1 MTHHY
6 ALGYV
11 DIGKCDDCWITS
23 HLFVH
28 SYYTQD
34 DNAIPLCRSCMASKL
49 RRSITRIQEIDNRSL
64 GHDVILEWLRYE
76 VENQRPLTQV
86 EIDTPT
92 CVSCERLPSQSNQL
106 VESAMADRTI
116 IVQAHRACSF
126 TCGRCTIQY
135 VTHRENAIG
144 YTRSIDVQR
153 ETLCSD
159 CALEVFNDNDGRSH
173 FQECECCQTLEIF
186 YDMRTWDNRR
196 YCERCYEDNVYT
208 CEHCDES
215 RWQDDDHDCTDDD
228 YDDNRSGVIHNFD
241 YKPYPQFF
249 GSGKYYLGFELEVE
263 SNNNRHN
270 DAEYAQNDL
279 GAHAYMKSDGSL
291 NDGFEI
297 VTHPHTLDEY
307 QKNFNWQ
314 GIKKLSKRGCKSW
327 QTSTC
332 GIHVHVSRTAFGDS
346 VEPKYSSNE
355 WNDWVLKRQAHEL
368 RFMKLIYD
376 NQRQVER
383 ISGRASSFAR
393 FDDKGNLVNKVK
405 HGHQRNDR
413 YSAVNTENENTLE
426 VRVFR
431 GSLRPERVLSAL
443 EFVHASVEYTR
454 ELRVS
459 SKAKPFSWLRFTSY
473 IASNINTY
481 ANLALIMEETFQRD
495 SEPNDGDNDDN

>member
-1 MTHHY
+1 MTHYY

-11 DIGKCDDCWITS
+11 DIGKCDDCWTIA

-34 DNAIPLCRSCMASKL
+34 DMTIPLCRTCISAKL
-49 RRSITRIQEIDNRSL
+49 RRSLDRIQEIDHRTL
-64 GHDVILEWLRYE
+64 GQDVVRDWLMYE
-76 VENQRPLTQV
+76 LDNPRPLTQI

-92 CVSCERLPSQSNQL
+92 CAGCERLPNNSNRL

-116 IVQAHRACSF
+116 IVQAHINCSF
-126 TCGRCTIQY
+126 TCNRCATQY
-135 VTHRENAIG
+135 VTSRQQNAIG
-144 YTRSIDVQR
+144 YTRSVEVQNG
-153 ETLCSD
+153 ELCVECSF
-159 CALEVFNDNDGRSH
+159 EVF
-173 FQECECCQTLEIF
+173 QENGGARNFTCCDCCSTFILIGDSCSF
-186 YDMRTWDNRR
+186 NNRR
-196 YCERCYEDNVYT
+196 YCGSCYEQNVYT
-208 CEHCDES
+208 CENCDES
-215 RWQDDDHDCTDDD
+215 RWQDDDHDCNSYDDD
-228 YDDNRSGVIHNFD
+228 NGVIHNFD

-249 GSGKYYLGFELEVE
+249 GVGKYHLGFELEVE
-263 SNNNRHN
+263 SNSNRYD
-270 DAEYAQNDL
+270 DAQWAQDNL

-307 QKNFNWQ
+307 QKTFNWTS
-314 GIKKLSKRGCKSW
+314 IKKLSNRGCRSW
-327 QTSTC
+327 NTSTC

-346 VEPKYSSNE
+346 NEPKYGSTE

-426 VRVFR
+426 VRVFK

-454 ELRVS
+454 DLRVNN
-459 SKAKPFSWLRFTSY
+459 KAKPFSWLRFTSY
-473 IASNINTY
+473 IHSNINTY

-495 SEPNDGDNDDN
+495 NGVSSDDE

>member
-11 DIGKCDDCWITS
+11 DIGKCDDCWTIS

-28 SYYTQD
+28 SYYTED
-34 DNAIPLCRSCMASKL
+34 DNAIPLCRSCMALKL
-49 RRSITRIQEIDNRSL
+49 RRSFTRIQEIDNRSL

-76 VENQRPLTQV
+76 IENQRPLTQV

-92 CVSCERLPSQSNQL
+92 CVSCERLPSHSNQL

-116 IVQAHRACSF
+116 IVQAHRDCSF
-126 TCGRCTIQY
+126 TCGRCNIQY

-144 YTRSIDVQR
+144 YTRSTNVQNK
-153 ETLCSD
+153 EICSD
-159 CALEVFNDNDGRSH
+159 CCLEVYEENGGSRNFISCGCCSTLVLND
-173 FQECECCQTLEIF
+173 
-186 YDMRTWDNRR
+186 DMLSFDNRR

-208 CEHCDES
+208 CEHCNES
-215 RWQDDDHDCTDDD
+215 RWENDDHYCNSDDDDED
-228 YDDNRSGVIHNFD
+228 SGVIHKFD

-249 GSGKYYLGFELEVE
+249 GVGKYHLGFELEVE
-263 SNNNRHN
+263 SNNNRHD

-314 GIKKLSKRGCKSW
+314 GIKKLSKRGCRSW
-327 QTSTC
+327 NTSTC

-346 VEPKYSSNE
+346 VEPKYGSDK

-426 VRVFR
+426 VRVFK

-495 SEPNDGDNDDN
+495 SEPNDGDSDDN

>member
-1 MTHHY
+1 MSHHY

-11 DIGKCDDCWITS
+11 EIGKCEDCWVTS

-28 SYYTQD
+28 SHFSQD
-34 DNAIPLCRSCMASKL
+34 EMAIPFCRACISSRL
-49 RRSITRIQEIDNRSL
+49 RRSLYHIQEIDNRSL
-64 GHDVILEWLRYE
+64 AQDTMCAWLMYE
-76 VENQRPLTQV
+76 IDNPLPLTQI

-92 CVSCERLPSQSNQL
+92 CVGCERLPTHHNQL
-106 VESAMADRTI
+106 VESVMADCTT

-126 TCGRCTIQY
+126 ICGRCSIQY
-135 VTHRENAIG
+135 AIHPSNAIG
-144 YTRSIDVQR
+144 YTRSVNVQNN
-153 ETLCSD
+153 ELCAD
-159 CALEVFNDNDGRSH
+159 CSLEVFAENNGARN
-173 FQECECCQTLEIF
+173 FENCFCCSTLVLGD
-186 YDMRTWDNRR
+186 DMRSFDDRR
-196 YCERCYEDNVYT
+196 YCNACYEDNVYT
-208 CEHCDES
+208 CQNCDELC
-215 RWQDDDHDCTDDD
+215 WENYDHYCNSDDD
-228 YDDNRSGVIHNFD
+228 YDDDNGVIHNFD
-241 YKPYPQFF
+241 YKPFPQFF
-249 GSGKYYLGFELEVE
+249 GDGKYYLGFELEVE
-263 SNNNRHN
+263 STSNRYD
-270 DAEYAQNDL
+270 DAQWAQDNL

-297 VTHPHTLDEY
+297 VTHPHTLESY
-307 QKNFNWQ
+307 QKTFNWKS
-314 GIKKLSKRGCKSW
+314 IKKLGNRGCRSW
-327 QTSTC
+327 NTTTC

-346 VEPKYSSNE
+346 NEPKYGSTE

-426 VRVFR
+426 VRVFK

-454 ELRVS
+454 DLRVS

-473 IASNINTY
+473 IYNNMNTY

-495 SEPNDGDNDDN
+495 NGGTLDDE

>member
-1 MTHHY
+1 MNHHY

-11 DIGKCDDCWITS
+11 DIGKCDECWTTA

-34 DNAIPLCRSCMASKL
+34 DMAIPLCRACISARL
-49 RRSITRIQEIDNRSL
+49 RRSLDRIQEIDNRTL
-64 GHDVILEWLRYE
+64 AQDVVREWLIYE
-76 VENQRPLTQV
+76 LDNPHPLTQI

-92 CVSCERLPSQSNQL
+92 CASCERLPSHLNQL
-106 VESAMADRTI
+106 VESAMADTTV
-116 IVQAHRACSF
+116 IVQAHRGCSF

-135 VTHRENAIG
+135 VTHIQNAIG
-144 YTRSIDVQR
+144 YTRSIDVQN
-153 ETLCSD
+153 EEICSE
-159 CALEVFNDNDGRSH
+159 CSLEVFEENGGRRY
-173 FQECECCQTLEIF
+173 FIDCACCSTLVLHD
-186 YDMRTWDNRR
+186 DMRSFNNRR
-196 YCERCYEDNVYT
+196 YCDRCYVDNVYT
-208 CEHCDES
+208 CERCDEL
-215 RWQDDDHDCTDDD
+215 RWQDDDHYCNSDDD
-228 YDDNRSGVIHNFD
+228 DEDNGVIHNFD

-249 GSGKYYLGFELEVE
+249 GVGKYHLGFELEVE
-263 SNNNRHN
+263 SNSSKYD
-270 DAEYAQNDL
+270 DAQWAQDNL

-297 VTHPHTLDEY
+297 VTHPHTLESY
-307 QKNFNWQ
+307 QKNFNWTS
-314 GIKKLSKRGCKSW
+314 IKKLSNRGCRSW
-327 QTSTC
+327 NTTTC

-346 VEPKYSSNE
+346 DEPKYGSTE

-426 VRVFR
+426 VRVFK

-454 ELRVS
+454 DLRVS
-459 SKAKPFSWLRFTSY
+459 TKAKPFSWLRFTSY
-473 IASNINTY
+473 IYNNMNTY
-481 ANLALIMEETFQRD
+481 ANLALIMEETFQNRSTD
-495 SEPNDGDNDDN
+495 DNESGDNN